1 MINPYL
7 VIFILLAYFAFL
19 IFIAKITTKKG
30 GGNDAFFLGNRKS
43 PWYVVSFGMIGASLS
58 GVTFISIP
66 GWVGSAQF
74 SYMQMVFGYMI
85 GYWIIASV
93 LLPLYYKL
101 KLTSIYSYL
110 GDRFGPSTHKT
121 GATFFLISRIIGA
134 SFRLFLVAIVL
145 QIAVFEPLGMSV
157 SFVPA
162 VIVTV
167 ALIWLYTNKGGMKT
181 IIWTDMFQTFFMLL
195 AVFITIKSIMG
206 ALDLNWAGV
215 IKTVKD
221 SDYSQIFF
229 FGDFADNP
237 RNFFKMFFG
246 GIFIAVTM
254 TGLDQ
259 DMMQKNLSC
268 KTLYES
274 QKNVFWLG
282 VMLIIVNLF
291 FLALGALLY
300 IFAAK
305 INFPIP
311 EQTDY
316 LYPRLAIGGYLGIV
330 TAVAFIIGLTA
341 SAYSSADSALTSLTT
356 SFSIDILDIK
366 DKPVDEQVKI
376 RKMVHIGMSIVL
388 IIVIILFKAI
398 NNDNVVQSLFDM
410 AKYTYGPLLGFFFT
424 GLFTKIQV
432 KDKYVPFV
440 AIAAPIISYIINNYS
455 YDVLGYKFG
464 FELIIL
470 NGLLT
475 VFGMWLLRTKKGS
488 DTKIEVVK

>member
-7 VIFILLAYFAFL
+7 VIFILLAYFALL
-19 IFIAKITTKKG
+19 IFIARLSSKKADT
-30 GGNDAFFLGNRKS
+30 NDAFFLGNRRS

-66 GWVGSAQF
+66 GWVNSADF
-74 SYMQMVFGYMI
+74 SYMQMVFGYMF
-85 GYWIIASV
+85 GYYVIASV
-93 LLPLYYKL
+93 LLPLYYRL
-101 KLTSIYSYL
+101 KLTSIYTYL
-110 GDRFGPSTHKT
+110 GDRFGPSTYKT
-121 GATFFLISRIIGA
+121 GASFFLLSRIIGA

-145 QIAVFEPLGMSV
+145 QIAVFEPLGLKL

-167 ALIWLYTNKGGMKT
+167 GLIWLYTNKGGIKT

-195 AVFITIKSIMG
+195 AVFITIKSIMN
-206 ALDLNWAGV
+206 AMDLSWVGV
-215 IKTVKD
+215 ITTVKE

-229 FGDFADNP
+229 FDDFANNP
-237 RNFFKMFFG
+237 RNFFKMFLG
-246 GIFIAVTM
+246 GAFIAITM

-291 FLALGALLY
+291 FLSLGALLY
-300 IFAAK
+300 LFAAK

-316 LYPRLAIGGYLGIV
+316 LYPKLAIGGYLGVFTGI
-330 TAVAFIIGLTA
+330 AFIIGLTA

-356 SFSIDILDIK
+356 SFSIDILGI
-366 DKPVDEQVKI
+366 DKKPEAERVKI
-376 RKMVHIGMSIVL
+376 RKRVHIGMSIAL
-388 IIVIILFKAI
+388 IVVILLFKAI
-398 NNDNVVQSLFDM
+398 NDDNVIQSLFDA
-410 AKYTYGPLLGFFFT
+410 AKYTYGPLLGFFFA
-424 GLFTKIQV
+424 GLFTKLQV
-432 KDKYVPFV
+432 KDRFIPIV
-440 AIAAPIISYIINNYS
+440 AIAAPVLSYILNSYS
-455 YDVLGYKFG
+455 LEYFGYQFG
-464 FELIIL
+464 FELLII
-470 NGLLT
+470 NGIFT
-475 VFGMWLLRTKKGS
+475 VLGMWILRTKKETTAI
-488 DTKIEVVK
+488 DLA

>member
-7 VIFILLAYFAFL
+7 VIFILIAYFALL
-19 IFIAKITTKKG
+19 IFIAKITSKKA
-30 GGNDAFFLGNRKS
+30 GNDAFFLGNRKS

-66 GWVGSAQF
+66 GWVSSAKF

-101 KLTSIYSYL
+101 KLTSIYTYL
-110 GDRFGPSTHKT
+110 GQRFGPSTYKT
-121 GATFFLISRIIGA
+121 GASFFLLSRIIGA

-145 QIAVFEPLGMSV
+145 QIAVFEPMGLNY

-162 VIVTV
+162 VVLTV
-167 ALIWLYTNKGGMKT
+167 GLIWLYTYKGGIKT
-181 IIWTDMFQTFFMLL
+181 IIWTDMLQTALMLL
-195 AVFITIKSIMG
+195 AVFITIKSIMN
-206 ALDLNWAGV
+206 AMDLNWIGLF
-215 IKTVKD
+215 KTVKE
-221 SDYSQIFF
+221 STYSQMFF
-229 FGDFADNP
+229 FDDLATDP
-237 RNFFKMFFG
+237 RSFFKMFFG
-246 GIFIAVTM
+246 GVFIAVTM

-274 QKNVFWLG
+274 QKNIFWLG
-282 VMLIIVNLF
+282 LMLIVVNLV
-291 FLALGALLY
+291 FLSLGALLY
-300 IFAAK
+300 LFAAQ

-316 LYPRLAIGGYLGIV
+316 LYPKLAIGGYLGVFTGI
-330 TAVAFIIGLTA
+330 AFIIGLTA

-356 SFSIDILDIK
+356 SFSIDILNIEK
-366 DKPVDEQVKI
+366 KPKEEQVKI
-376 RKMVHIGMSIVL
+376 RKWVHIGMSLVL
-388 IIVIILFKAI
+388 IIVILLFKAI
-398 NNDNVVQSLFDM
+398 NNDNVIQSLFDV
-410 AKYTYGPLLGFFFT
+410 AKYTYGPLLGFYFA

-432 KDKYVPFV
+432 RDKFVPFV
-440 AIAAPIISYIINNYS
+440 AIAAPILGFLINRYS
-455 YDVLGYKFG
+455 YEMFDYKFG

-470 NGLLT
+470 NGVLT
-475 VFGMWLLRTKKGS
+475 VLGMWIFSKKKNK
-488 DTKIEVVK
+488 TELAL

>member
-1 MINPYL
+1 MINPYI
-7 VIFILLAYFAFL
+7 VIFILLAYFGLL
-19 IFIAKITTKKG
+19 IFIAKLTSRKA
-30 GGNDAFFLGNRKS
+30 GNDAFFLGNRKS
-43 PWYVVSFGMIGASLS
+43 PWYVVSFGMVGASLS

-66 GWVGSAQF
+66 GWVDSADF
-74 SYMQMVFGYMI
+74 SYMQMVFGYMF
-85 GYWIIASV
+85 GYWVIASV

-101 KLTSIYSYL
+101 KLTSIYTYL
-110 GDRFGPSTHKT
+110 GERFGPSTYKT
-121 GATFFLISRIIGA
+121 GASFFLLSRIIGA

-145 QIAVFEPLGMSV
+145 QIAVFEPLGLSI

-167 ALIWLYTNKGGMKT
+167 ALIWLYTNKGGIKT

-195 AVFITIKSIMG
+195 AVFITIKSIMN
-206 ALDLNWAGV
+206 AMDLNWIEV
-215 IKTVKD
+215 VSTVKD

-229 FGDFADNP
+229 FDDFKNNP

-246 GIFIAVTM
+246 GAFIAITM

-300 IFAAK
+300 LFAAK

-316 LYPRLAIGGYLGIV
+316 LYPQLAIGGYLGVFTGI
-330 TAVAFIIGLTA
+330 AFIIGLTA

-356 SFSIDILDIK
+356 SFSIDILNI
-366 DKPVDEQVKI
+366 DKKPELEQVKI
-376 RKMVHIGMSIVL
+376 RKRVHVGMSLVL
-388 IIVIILFKAI
+388 IVVILLFKVI
-398 NNDNVVQSLFDM
+398 NNDSVIQSLFDA
-410 AKYTYGPLLGFFFT
+410 AKYTYGPLLGFYFA

-432 KDKYVPFV
+432 KDRFIPIV
-440 AIAAPIISYIINNYS
+440 AIAAPILSYLLNSYS
-455 YDVLGYKFG
+455 HDLIGYQFG
-464 FELIIL
+464 FELIII
-470 NGLLT
+470 NGFLT
-475 VFGMWLLRTKKGS
+475 VLGMWILRTKDAELKPA
-488 DTKIEVVK
+488 TT

>member
-1 MINPYL
+1 MINPYI
-7 VIFILLAYFAFL
+7 VIFILAAYFGLL
-19 IFIAKITTKKG
+19 IFIAKITSRK

-66 GWVGSAQF
+66 GWVNSASF
-74 SYMQMVFGYMI
+74 SYMQMVFGYMF
-85 GYWIIASV
+85 GYWVIASI

-110 GDRFGPSTHKT
+110 GERFGPSTYKT
-121 GATFFLISRIIGA
+121 GASFFLLSRIIGA

-145 QIAVFEPLGMSV
+145 QIAVFEPLGINI

-167 ALIWLYTNKGGMKT
+167 GLIWLYTNKGGIKT
-181 IIWTDMFQTFFMLL
+181 IIWTDMLQTFFMLL
-195 AVFITIKSIMG
+195 AVFITIKSIMS
-206 ALDLNWAGV
+206 AMDLNWLEV
-215 IKTVKD
+215 VKTVKD
-221 SDYSQIFF
+221 SEYSQIFF
-229 FGDFADNP
+229 FDDFANNP

-246 GIFIAVTM
+246 GMFIAITM

-282 VMLIIVNLF
+282 LMLIVVNLF

-300 IFAAK
+300 LFAAK

-316 LYPRLAIGGYLGIV
+316 LYPKLAIGGHLGVFTGI
-330 TAVAFIIGLTA
+330 AFIIGLTA

-356 SFSIDILDIK
+356 SFSIDILNIQDRPEK
-366 DKPVDEQVKI
+366 DQVRI

-388 IIVIILFKAI
+388 IIVILLFKAI
-398 NNDNVVQSLFDM
+398 NDDNVIQSLFDA
-410 AKYTYGPLLGFFFT
+410 AKYTYGPLLGFFFA
-424 GLFTKIQV
+424 GLFTKLQV
-432 KDKYVPFV
+432 KDKYIPIV
-440 AIAAPIISYIINNYS
+440 AIAAPVLCFLINNYT
-455 YDVLGYKFG
+455 YDITGYKFG

-470 NGLLT
+470 NGFFT
-475 VFGMWLLRTKKGS
+475 VIGMWILRSKK
-488 DTKIEVVK
+488 KEEHLELVE